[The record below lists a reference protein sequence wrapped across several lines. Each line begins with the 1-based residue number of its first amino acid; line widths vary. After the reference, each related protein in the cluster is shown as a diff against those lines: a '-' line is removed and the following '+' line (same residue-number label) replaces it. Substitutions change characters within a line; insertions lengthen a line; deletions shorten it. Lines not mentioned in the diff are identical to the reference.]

1 MRSARII
8 FSGGGT
14 GGHLFPAIAIAEEL
28 KKLDPRAEILF
39 VGTKDKIEAQVVPD
53 AGYTFRSIWI
63 SGFRRG
69 VSMDNILFPL
79 KVGVALMQAKSIIR
93 EFKPSVVVGTGGY
106 VSGPVVFAATLFK
119 LPTIIQEQN
128 SYPGFTTRLLARRVN
143 EVHITFEVTKQYLG
157 RTEGVYLS
165 GNPTRSDLENVNIT
179 KAFNYFGFNQN
190 EDRRTVLIFGGSL
203 GATTINN
210 AVDKNLD
217 DIIKNEIRL
226 IWQTGKANY
235 AHSVQLSKKYP
246 KTAIWVQPFIDRM
259 DYAYA
264 VSNLVVCRSGATTI
278 AELTRL
284 GKPAILVPYPHA
296 TANHQT
302 DNAKALTNFSAAVM
316 LNDNEVSDK
325 LLQTVLSLFDDSR
338 LKEMSERSKQLGKP
352 DAGKIIAERVLL
364 LAEKEQQSK
373 STRSY
378 GRTSF
383 TCRHKSI

>member
-1 MRSARII
+1 MRSARFI
-8 FSGGGT
+8 FAGGGT

-39 VGTKDKIEAQVVPD
+39 VGTKDKIEAQVVPNK
-53 AGYTFRSIWI
+53 GYAFRPIWI

-69 VSMDNILFPL
+69 VSIDNILFPL
-79 KVGVALMQAKSIIR
+79 KAGVALMQAKSIIT

-128 SYPGFTTRLLARRVN
+128 SYPGFTTRLLARRVS

-157 RTEGVYLS
+157 RTESVYLS
-165 GNPTRSDLENVNIT
+165 GNPTRSDLENVDIT

-190 EDRRTVLIFGGSL
+190 DDRRTVLIFGGSL
-203 GATTINN
+203 GATTINE

-217 DIIKNEIRL
+217 DIIKNKIRL

-302 DNAKALTNFSAAVM
+302 DNAKALTDFGAAVM

-325 LLQTVLSLFDDSR
+325 LLHTVLSLFEDSR

-373 STRSY
+373 ST
-378 GRTSF
+378 
-383 TCRHKSI
+383 